1 MAIIF
6 RFPVTIRLLDP
17 PLHEFLPHEEAD
29 VLALSKR
36 INRDV
41 ESVSATSPTIYIPPP
56 LPPKAEPLVFGP
68 SLLTSLSCPLQLTAS
83 INALEEVNPMLGFR
97 GCRLSI
103 LYPEITEM
111 QVRAVIQ
118 GQSTSHFTHVL
129 ISQTA

>member
-1 MAIIF
+1 M
-6 RFPVTIRLLDP
+6 TIRLLDP